1 MTKDNYVSFTSRRSA
16 RATEI
21 VVSQTTMDIHDS
33 HYLSLEVAYEVKRLT
48 CLAPGG
54 GWQRVDT
61 VSYTL
66 RYYVLQIWRKRGT
79 IPVVR

>member
-54 GWQRVDT
+54 G
-61 VSYTL
+61 
-66 RYYVLQIWRKRGT
+66 
-79 IPVVR
+79 